1 MKDVNILF
9 CLFYRPIILGDRA
22 AGSCIA
28 VPFGTTLKER
38 IVGQLGCASAS
49 YKAFTVVGPQ
59 GTGSTTAVQISGISP
74 AVYYTYLTWTP
85 STSQYGPNVVC
96 AALTDSSCLNSANHC
111 FTVLGGVPIPTLVNN
126 TCTPS
131 GGINSTTLMGNLG
144 ILTWSVD
151 FNSVV
156 IQPQYSAYIN
166 YFYSNGSLMF
176 KIDVS
181 SFPSVSFNNLTTY
194 STLTW
199 QTGNNFP
206 DGGYY
211 ITFDYGVGLGPL
223 FCLPQSDAVTDPGF
237 CSFFVRTND
246 TTTTTTTTQTQTQP
260 TTISGQTLPLT
271 NAGQTLS
278 STGAPILPV
287 GVTTTT
293 TLTSATVITGS
304 SANGTGSTT
313 ANGLPGTTTIFGSG
327 SGSGSNSSTAVSGIQ
342 TTAQISVSN
351 TTTSSNL
358 CQTSKCNSQSLGI
371 LLASTLMSGVAGHL
385 SSISGVFLYLMKKKK
400 QEEMMGM

>member
-1 MKDVNILF
+1 M
-9 CLFYRPIILGDRA
+9 ILGDRA

-28 VPFGTTLKER
+28 VPFGTTLTER

-49 YKAFTVVGPQ
+49 FKAFTVVGPQ
-59 GTGSTTAVQISGISP
+59 GTGSTTPVQISGISP
-74 AVYYTYLTWTP
+74 AKYYTYLTWTP

-131 GGINSTTLMGNLG
+131 GGINSTTLSGNLG

-237 CSFFVRTND
+237 CSFYVRTND

-278 STGAPILPV
+278 STASPILPV
-287 GVTTTT
+287 GVTTTSTLASATTVSGASGGGTAST
-293 TLTSATVITGS
+293 TLSGLSGTTAIG
-304 SANGTGSTT
+304 GTGSV
-313 ANGLPGTTTIFGSG
+313 
-327 SGSGSNSSTAVSGIQ
+327 SGSNSSITGFGISTTTQLSG
-342 TTAQISVSN
+342 SN
-351 TTTSSNL
+351 TTSSNNL
-358 CQTSKCNSQSLGI
+358 CKTSTCDSQSLGI
-371 LLASTLMSGVAGHL
+371 LLASTLMSGIAGHL

-400 QEEMMGM
+400 QEEMMGI